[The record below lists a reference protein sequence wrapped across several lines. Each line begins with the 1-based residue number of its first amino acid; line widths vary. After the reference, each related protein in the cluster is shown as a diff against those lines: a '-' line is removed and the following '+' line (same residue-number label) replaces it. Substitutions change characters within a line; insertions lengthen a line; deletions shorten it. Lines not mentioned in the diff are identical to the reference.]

1 LTLAIQSVRVEVEVQ
16 PTMVDERSQQLAKNI
31 LEQLNELV
39 QLGKLQGEE

>member
-1 LTLAIQSVRVEVEVQ
+1 
-16 PTMVDERSQQLAKNI
+16 MVDERSQQLAKNI